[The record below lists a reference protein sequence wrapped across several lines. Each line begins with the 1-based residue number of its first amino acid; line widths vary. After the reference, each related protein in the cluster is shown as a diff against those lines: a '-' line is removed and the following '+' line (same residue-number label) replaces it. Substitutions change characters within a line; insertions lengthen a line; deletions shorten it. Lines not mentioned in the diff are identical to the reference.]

1 MKKSELKKFRELL
14 IDWQEQ
20 LLERADHTINGLL
33 DSTVHASDI
42 IDRASLQTDCD
53 LALRIRDRE
62 SKLIRKIKKAL
73 KRMEQGTFGICESCG
88 EEIAL
93 KRLKARPVTTSCID
107 CKRMQETLERI
118 IGS

>member
-1 MKKSELKKFRELL
+1 MKKSELKKYRELL

-20 LLERADHTINGLL
+20 LLERADQTINGLL

-42 IDRASLQTDCD
+42 IDRASLQTDRD
-53 LALRIRDRE
+53 LALRIRERE

-73 KRMEQGTFGICESCG
+73 KRLDDGTFGICELCG